1 LDEKREGYDI
11 DFSKRDWF
19 DIKIF
24 PSPSSN
30 LQPLSDT
37 LQRQRYTALLKAG
50 GVKSTKKLHIT
61 RGSAIRSIDELPRDL
76 KQRAGNWNKDALS
89 LCYEGIP
96 WAAVRALAGH
106 LDVRGSA
113 SYVLPRGEVTP
124 PDSLRKQIFPW
135 LDSWLQRLLSG
146 SDVDD
151 SNSTSYFLKHLD
163 YLRDVLLQDWAVLR
177 KMDPN
182 TKIPCGIL
190 CNTNEFRE
198 FEALV
203 VEALDTDDIPHNL
216 FMAKFVPE
224 LEGHLNNQ
232 FEALVT
238 KLSLRD
244 QQLQQ
249 TVKGNLE
256 LVLRE
261 SELSRDVK
269 VCRDD
274 TQQCRQEINTLTQQN
289 QHIIGQLVQDRNL
302 MRRSLANF
310 SRELSALP
318 VIDELM
324 VLDEPSPLDS
334 TGLTSVSLA
343 HSIVSPDS
351 NGNFTLISISNL
363 ILINNSVVDDAPPP
377 NDVAPNDVTSYTM
390 DRTISTVRELWKE
403 WDEGFC
409 RGVTRFPAVKSL
421 VENHGFKW
429 MQGDNKS
436 VSNQRRFFNRRRPIL
451 DEIQKLIDEGMSKEL
466 AVKTVDDMQGKM
478 HLNKLGQILL
488 KKHQETSS

>member
-1 LDEKREGYDI
+1 
-11 DFSKRDWF
+11 
-19 DIKIF
+19 
-24 PSPSSN
+24 
-30 LQPLSDT
+30 

-124 PDSLRKQIFPW
+124 PDSLRKKIFPW

-146 SDVDD
+146 SEVDD

-163 YLRDVLLQDWAVLR
+163 YLRDVLLQDWVVLR
-177 KMDPN
+177 KMDPK

-244 QQLQQ
+244 QQLQK

-256 LVLRE
+256 LVIME
-261 SELSRDVK
+261 SEMK
-269 VCRDD
+269 VCRED
-274 TQQCRQEINTLTQQN
+274 TRQCRQQLNTLTQQN
-289 QHIIGQLVQDRNL
+289 RQMIGQLVEDRNL
-302 MRRSLANF
+302 VRRSLANF
-310 SRELSALP
+310 SRELSA
-318 VIDELM
+318 
-324 VLDEPSPLDS
+324 
-334 TGLTSVSLA
+334 
-343 HSIVSPDS
+343 
-351 NGNFTLISISNL
+351 F
-363 ILINNSVVDDAPPP
+363 
-377 NDVAPNDVTSYTM
+377 
-390 DRTISTVRELWKE
+390 DRTDRTER
-403 WDEGFC
+403 
-409 RGVTRFPAVKSL
+409 A
-421 VENHGFKW
+421 ENFK
-429 MQGDNKS
+429 
-436 VSNQRRFFNRRRPIL
+436 
-451 DEIQKLIDEGMSKEL
+451 
-466 AVKTVDDMQGKM
+466 
-478 HLNKLGQILL
+478 
-488 KKHQETSS
+488 